1 MIALQTFITSH
12 RIFHNTDTIQLH
24 GYCRRHQVIVWQRQ
38 GGASVLPGDQET
50 VTTKKGAKN
59 RIQVSLFIHVF
70 IVDSRQYHVSLGNT

>member
-1 MIALQTFITSH
+1 M
-12 RIFHNTDTIQLH
+12 
-24 GYCRRHQVIVWQRQ
+24 WQRQ